1 MNFFKIIHLILT
13 LALGTL
19 HSTAPSQHLLLL
31 QTFGTTKQPGR
42 TVAGDTTERSI
53 TLQLAEHISSTL
65 NEGDETAAEAFII
78 NPAGQ
83 KKKDPLEV
91 LNKINQVRK
100 ATVIQITASQSKE
113 VKPSCHLFFRCYNP
127 LTDQIKR
134 PLAPLTPIPLEDV
147 YLLNFGQSKALANTL
162 ATALRTQ
169 ANNFLDVKDP
179 VGIPLAGARGIRHP
193 VIQIEVS
200 LNKNSS
206 IFQIGNAIAQSIK
219 KLFPL

>member
-1 MNFFKIIHLILT
+1 MNYLKVLTILLT

-19 HSTAPSQHLLLL
+19 HSTASSQHLLLL

-42 TVAGDTTERSI
+42 TIAGDTTERSI

-65 NEGDETAAEAFII
+65 NEDETAAEVFII
-78 NPAGQ
+78 NPVGQ
-83 KKKDPLEV
+83 KKKDPLDV
-91 LNKINQVRK
+91 LNKINQVHK

-113 VKPSCHLFFRCYNP
+113 MKPSCNLFFRCYNP

-169 ANNFLDVKDP
+169 ASDFLDIKDP
-179 VGIPLAGARGIRHP
+179 AGIPLAGARGIRHP
-193 VIQIEVS
+193 VIQIEIL

-206 IFQIGNAIAQSIK
+206 IVQIGNAISQSIK
-219 KLFPL
+219 NLFPL